1 MDNSAA
7 FFHRLAAHD
16 PKWARSMSNQKL
28 RQHVGLPVDV
38 RDMGAELMQWEDVL
52 DVYETFIKSHT

>member
-7 FFHRLAAHD
+7 FFHRLAARD
-16 PKWARSMSNQKL
+16 PKWARSMSNQNL